1 VNPEAKGRFDK
12 AAAVLGLDEE
22 ARALAWR
29 RIGDLQLSADD
40 PTVIFIALAGVL
52 EKAAVDVPA
61 AMRLLP
67 ERVEEAARRAVGE
80 VSRSATSAVRADMA
94 ETADRVVNN
103 AKSEI
108 QAAALVALRGVAAR
122 ERLVAPLLVIA
133 LALGIGVIALGT
145 GYGLGRADGASIDR
159 RWQALALRTD
169 ADDWLG
175 LIAANSDVGKTLR
188 ENCGA
193 GGKAAYLVHGAR
205 ACTIPLWLDG
215 APAPVA
221 GPGPVG
227 LAGLLKWVS
236 DWALAFGA
244 AGGVFAGLV
253 LRKILI
259 ALGARSSV
267 QWLEDL

>member
-1 VNPEAKGRFDK
+1 
-12 AAAVLGLDEE
+12 
-22 ARALAWR
+22 
-29 RIGDLQLSADD
+29 
-40 PTVIFIALAGVL
+40 
-52 EKAAVDVPA
+52 
-61 AMRLLP
+61 
-67 ERVEEAARRAVGE
+67 
-80 VSRSATSAVRADMA
+80 
-94 ETADRVVNN
+94 
-103 AKSEI
+103 
-108 QAAALVALRGVAAR
+108 
-122 ERLVAPLLVIA
+122 VAPLLVIA

-253 LRKILI
+253 LRKILM

-267 QWLEDL
+267 QWLVDL